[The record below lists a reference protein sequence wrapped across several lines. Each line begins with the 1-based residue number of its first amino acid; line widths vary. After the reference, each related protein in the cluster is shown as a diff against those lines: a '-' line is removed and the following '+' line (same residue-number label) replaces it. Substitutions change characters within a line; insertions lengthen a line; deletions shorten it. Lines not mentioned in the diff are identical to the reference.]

1 MPKRA
6 PKYNHNEHSR
16 REPSGAIRTRTN
28 ATNELAGLRGGCKSG
43 SPRRHCERR
52 NTRHFERRYA
62 RGDKRISSQRV
73 QPTVL
78 DAHRIGNSTAVVVLF
93 PCLKVPSTVKYG
105 TVLLRCSLY
114 RQHNEVCTTC
124 GGIGHRRDVCPRP
137 HAQVCLACGT
147 SNPNSDQENYCK
159 PKCKLCGGPPRP
171 ARKDALTNLRRHI
184 SLRDANGSA
193 RKWRNSSVKM
203 ATADSP
209 LCSHMGAAEAE
220 GAAAAVLRAE
230 EQRGGAAAQRGGAE
244 AGTRRAHARE
254 WRGPPSG
261 VRHCVRQR
269 RRRRRHLPPPPRAV
283 LAPRRR
289 VDREDNREGETI
301 AKKRARPHRASEARR
316 RTTRSTPC
324 YTKRYSCYERRT
336 LS

>member
-6 PKYNHNEHSR
+6 PKYNHNKHAR
-16 REPSGAIRTRTN
+16 REPSGAVRTRTN
-28 ATNELAGLRGGCKSG
+28 ATNELAGLRGVCISG

-52 NTRHFERRYA
+52 NTRHLERRYA

-93 PCLKVPSTVKYG
+93 SCLKVPSTVKYG

-124 GGIGHRRDVCPRP
+124 GGIVHRRDVFPRP

-193 RKWRNSSVKM
+193 R
-203 ATADSP
+203 T
-209 LCSHMGAAEAE
+209 
-220 GAAAAVLRAE
+220 
-230 EQRGGAAAQRGGAE
+230 
-244 AGTRRAHARE
+244 
-254 WRGPPSG
+254 
-261 VRHCVRQR
+261 
-269 RRRRRHLPPPPRAV
+269 
-283 LAPRRR
+283 
-289 VDREDNREGETI
+289 
-301 AKKRARPHRASEARR
+301 
-316 RTTRSTPC
+316 
-324 YTKRYSCYERRT
+324 
-336 LS
+336 